1 MAGTYAKDTT
11 VDASRSREEIERTL
25 VRYGADQFMYG
36 WRDSQAVVEFR
47 AKNRRIRFLLTL
59 PSKNDFKF
67 TDAKR
72 IVRSDKAQQEA
83 YDQACR
89 QRWRALLLVIKAKLE
104 SAESGI
110 ETFEEAFAMQTV
122 LPDGTTGGEYFLP
135 QVETAYKSGVMPPL
149 LPMLTSGSN

>member
-1 MAGTYAKDTT
+1 MATYAKDTT
-11 VDASRSREEIERTL
+11 VDASRSRDEIERTL

-36 WRDSQAVVEFR
+36 WRDKQALVEFKMR
-47 AKNRRIRFLLTL
+47 ERRIRFLLKL
-59 PSKNDFKF
+59 PSKDEFKF

-72 IVRSDKAQQEA
+72 IVRSDKAQAEA

-104 SAESGI
+104 SQEAGI

-122 LPDGTTGGEYFLP
+122 LPDGSTAAEYFLP
-135 QVETAYKSGVMPPL
+135 QVATAYKTQIMPPMLPL
-149 LPMLTSGSN
+149 LVSGQ